1 MQYGTCAF
9 NVTADKTYY
18 VFCTGSKLG
27 FEFTAGASLGIE
39 KAEVA
44 AAFDEDAPIYNIL
57 GQKVDKS
64 YKGVVIQN
72 GKKYV
77 RR

>member
-27 FEFTAGASLGIE
+27 FADFEFTAGASLGIE

-44 AAFDEDAPIYNIL
+44 AAFDEDAP
-57 GQKVDKS
+57 S
-64 YKGVVIQN
+64 TTFWA
-72 GKKYV
+72 
-77 RR
+77 RRSTSRTKAL